1 MVSKILIGNKAIFC
15 EVVLFCAFVFGT
27 MGKNFVS
34 GTASDQ
40 NQRMNSRYLPD
51 VSDGVY
57 GAGAGLLFLS
67 CENGEGKR
75 E

>member
-1 MVSKILIGNKAIFC
+1 MVSKILNGKKAIFC

-40 NQRMNSRYLPD
+40 NQRMNSP
-51 VSDGVY
+51 GV
-57 GAGAGLLFLS
+57 
-67 CENGEGKR
+67 
-75 E
+75 